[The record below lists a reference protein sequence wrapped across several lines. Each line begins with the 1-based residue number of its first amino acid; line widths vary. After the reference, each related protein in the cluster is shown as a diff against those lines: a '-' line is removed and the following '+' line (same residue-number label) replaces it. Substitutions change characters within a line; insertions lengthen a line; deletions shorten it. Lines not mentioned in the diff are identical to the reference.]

1 MTASAFD
8 FRGKVALITG
18 VGRAGQIGNAV
29 ALAFGKAGAKIVA
42 CDLNAVGV
50 AERVREFAAQG
61 VDARPCAGDLTEPD
75 IAALAVEIAL
85 KHFGRLDI
93 VVNVAGGLTTYGPI
107 SDVTVRDLD
116 REIAINLK
124 TTVLVSQAAIEA
136 LTRTQ
141 GSIINF
147 SSIAYFE
154 PQTPMAVY
162 SAAKAAVAGFTQSLA
177 LELRDR
183 GIRVNAVAPSMV
195 RTMDNVAAV
204 GETNAQYVEMRDITD
219 GVMSLASGSPSTTG
233 TIVPISPAAAGVR

>member
-1 MTASAFD
+1 MSTGPFD
-8 FRGKVALITG
+8 FRGKVALVTG

-75 IAALAVEIAL
+75 IAALAVETAL

-107 SDVTVRDLD
+107 SDVTVQALD

-124 TTVLVSQAAIEA
+124 TTVLVSQAGIEA

-141 GSIINF
+141 GCIVNF

-177 LELRDR
+177 LELQDR
-183 GIRVNAVAPSMV
+183 RIRVNAVAPAMV
-195 RTMDNVAAV
+195 RTMDNLAAV
-204 GETNAQYVEMRDITD
+204 GDADAPYVEMQAITD
-219 GVMSLASGSPSTTG
+219 GVMALASGSSSKTG
-233 TIVPISPAAAGVR
+233 EILPISPTGTGTR